1 MPPKKVPL
9 FCLVHGNP
17 ETSAFGIKY
26 DKNTTVDELKDAIL
40 IKKKN
45 TFANIDSPD
54 LTLYQVNI
62 DLTTQNTQR
71 TALGNPNVNIVND
84 LGGQV
89 LSPVD
94 TIEENFPAPINKHI
108 YVIVMVPAGG
118 SKNEILVR
126 LENKLDGIYKKLK
139 DIKNVQK
146 QSVQQIPS
154 VSVSNRDKI
163 QAFHHGLDNIEVIN
177 LAIKHLGLDT
187 NDIVNIDAFGWDERD
202 ERAQNDR
209 YIPYLNQIL
218 RIGTYR
224 TLAIFDPTSN
234 ADFLTTDAGI
244 PLPLRQ
250 ASTTDVVVVDRF
262 SVVAMFPE
270 CHIRIVFELKKN
282 IENKDRYQALEK
294 LTTADLRS
302 NYAVLT
308 VLTDLNGTWVFF
320 WFEQKKI
327 KTLVLQRNAAV
338 ALINNNMKLANQENI
353 AKENNQIRRGAI
365 IEEQGPLSKRQ
376 KLKRFF

>member
-1 MPPKKVPL
+1 MPPKKIPL

-45 TFANIDSPD
+45 AFANIDSPD

-62 DLTTQNTQR
+62 DLTTQNAQR

-94 TIEENFPAPINKHI
+94 TIEENFPAPTNKHI
-108 YVIVMVPAGG
+108 YVIVMVPVGG
-118 SKNEILVR
+118 IKNEILVR

-139 DIKNVQK
+139 DIKNVQQ
-146 QSVQQIPS
+146 QSEQQIPS
-154 VSVSNRDKI
+154 VSASNRDKI
-163 QAFHHGLDNIEVIN
+163 QEFHHGFDNIEVIN

-187 NDIVNIDAFGWDERD
+187 NDIVNVDAFGWDERD

-224 TLAIFDPTSN
+224 TLAIFDPTSI

-282 IENKDRYQALEK
+282 VENKDRYQAL
-294 LTTADLRS
+294 
-302 NYAVLT
+302 
-308 VLTDLNGTWVFF
+308 
-320 WFEQKKI
+320 
-327 KTLVLQRNAAV
+327 
-338 ALINNNMKLANQENI
+338 
-353 AKENNQIRRGAI
+353 
-365 IEEQGPLSKRQ
+365 
-376 KLKRFF
+376 